1 MTFSDIRGN
10 DEVRQALQGMVE
22 SAKVP
27 HAILFHED
35 DGGGAF
41 PMTVAFLDSLYGG
54 NPRVSKL
61 IHPDVHFIFPTAAGC
76 LSEQYMESFRKVAL
90 ENPFFTEKEM
100 TESLGLEGRN
110 LLIPV
115 VEANHLLETLSL
127 SALEG
132 GYRSVV
138 VFMPEK
144 MNAEAANKL
153 LKVIEEPPAKTQF
166 VLISHN
172 PENLLQTIASRCQRI
187 RIVPGRVAGAGV
199 SPAGE
204 GLLSDLMS
212 AIISK
217 DLLEAVEVGEGIAA
231 LPSRENVKAFCK
243 FASERMRQVFL
254 VQQGMDALGDGTGDV
269 ALWASKCRKTF
280 PRLAL
285 EAFSRASQLVDRN
298 VNAKIVFTDLV
309 GRLYMSF

>member
-10 DEVRQALQGMVE
+10 EEVKQALQGMVE
-22 SAKVP
+22 AARVP
-27 HAILFHED
+27 HAIMFHED

-41 PMTVAFLDSLYGG
+41 PMAIAFLDSLYGG

-61 IHPDVHFIFPTAAGC
+61 IHPDVHFVFPTASGC
-76 LSEQYMESFRKVAL
+76 LSEQFLESFRALAL
-90 ENPFFTEKEM
+90 ENPSFTEKDM
-100 TESLGLEGRN
+100 SESLGLEGKN

-115 VEANHLLETLSL
+115 GEANHLLETLSL

-132 GYRSVV
+132 GYRSVLV
-138 VFMPEK
+138 YLPEK

-153 LKVIEEPPAKTQF
+153 LKVIEEPPAMTQF
-166 VLISHN
+166 VLISHH
-172 PENLLQTIASRCQRI
+172 PEKVLQTIASRCQRI
-187 RIVPGRVAGAGV
+187 RIVPEKMSCTAV
-199 SPAGE
+199 SQVEE

-212 AIISK
+212 ALVSK
-217 DLLEAVEVGEGIAA
+217 DLLEAIEVGEGIAA
-231 LPSRENVKAFCK
+231 LPSRENIKAFCK
-243 FASERMRQVFL
+243 FASERMRCIFL
-254 VQQGMDALGDGTGDV
+254 IQQGIDALGDGSPEV
-269 ALWASKCRKTF
+269 ALWASKCRKAF

-309 GRLYMSF
+309 GRLYMSV

>member
-10 DEVRQALQGMVE
+10 DEVKQALQGMVE

-27 HAILFHED
+27 HAILFHEE

-138 VFMPEK
+138 VFLPEK

-212 AIISK
+212 ALISK

-269 ALWASKCRKTF
+269 ALWASKCLKTF